1 MPESSTPQS
10 VDSQDESQDK
20 IQDLNKEEDSLKLIR
35 DRYKE
40 LIDVMESQDRAIKK
54 LEQEKY
60 ELIQSLIR
68 SQDLNIELR
77 EKNLEL
83 QKELEHIKSP
93 PKIMGEIVEKL
104 PTGEVMVKNGT
115 GQTFIVNLSGDV
127 VLDQLEIGTRVSLDR
142 NNLSVL
148 GMFDTFKDP
157 IVCAAEIIEKPV
169 TSYDDI
175 GGLDEQLQEV
185 REAVEL
191 PLTQSHLFKAVGI
204 TPPKGIL
211 LSGPPGTGKTLIAKA
226 VAHHTNATFVR
237 MVASE
242 LVQKFIGEGGRLVR
256 ELFQLAKEKKPCII
270 FIDELDAIGAKRL
283 GMDTTGDR
291 EVQRTL
297 MQLLAEMDGFD
308 PLQDISIVAA
318 TNRLDII
325 DEALLRPGR
334 FDRIVEVVPPSREG
348 IQQILRIHTKKLNMD
363 KRVDLD
369 KISSKLP
376 DGVTG
381 ADISA
386 LCMEAG
392 MMTIRDDRKKIQPRD
407 FEAALKKIKR
417 DEDTCD
423 DKQMFA

>member
-1 MPESSTPQS
+1 MPETTTQSTDAQ
-10 VDSQDESQDK
+10 EDK
-20 IQDLNKEEDSLKLIR
+20 ELKEEPEKEDDGLRIIKE
-35 DRYKE
+35 RYQE
-40 LIDVMESQDRAIKK
+40 LIDVMESQDKALKK

-93 PKIMGEIVEKL
+93 PKIMGEVVEKI

-115 GQTFIVNLSGDV
+115 GQTFIVNVSGDV
-127 VLDQLEIGTRVSLDR
+127 DMEALDIGTRVSLDR
-142 NNLSVL
+142 NNLSIL
-148 GMFDTFKDP
+148 GLYDTFKDP

-169 TSYDDI
+169 TTYDDV

-191 PLTQSHLFKAVGI
+191 PLTRQDLFKAVGI
-204 TPPKGIL
+204 VPPKGIL

-226 VAHHTNATFVR
+226 VAHHTNATFIR

-256 ELFQLAKEKKPCII
+256 ELFQLARERTPCII

-334 FDRIVEVVPPSREG
+334 FDRIVEVTNPDKEG
-348 IQQILRIHTKKLNMD
+348 ILKILKIHTRKLNLE
-363 KRVDLD
+363 KKVDLKSIAD
-369 KISSKLP
+369 RLN
-376 DGVTG
+376 DVTG
-381 ADISA
+381 ADIAA

-392 MMTIRDDRKKIQPRD
+392 MMAIRDKKKKIRPKD

-417 DEDTCD
+417 DEEATQH
-423 DKQMFA
+423 KGMFA

>member
-1 MPESSTPQS
+1 MTETETPPTEAPKKPGEALE
-10 VDSQDESQDK
+10 DEDK
-20 IQDLNKEEDSLKLIR
+20 DIELIKQ
-35 DRYKE
+35 RYQE
-40 LIDVMESQDRAIKK
+40 LIDVIDSQDKALKK

-83 QKELEHIKSP
+83 QKELDHIKSP
-93 PKIMGEIVEKL
+93 PKIMGEVVETH
-104 PTGEVMVKNGT
+104 PSGEVIIKNGT
-115 GQTFIVNLSGDV
+115 GQSFIVNVSSDV
-127 VLDQLEIGTRVSLDR
+127 ELEKLDIGTRVSLDR

-148 GMFDTFKDP
+148 GVYDTTKDP
-157 IVCAAEIIEKPV
+157 IICAAEIIDKPI
-169 TSYDDI
+169 TTYDEI
-175 GGLDEQLQEV
+175 GGLEEQLQEV

-191 PLTQSHLFKAVGI
+191 PLTRSDLFKAVGI

-211 LSGPPGTGKTLIAKA
+211 LAGPPGTGKTLIAKA
-226 VAHHTNATFVR
+226 VAHHTDATYIR

-256 ELFQLAKEKKPCII
+256 ELFQMAKERTPCII

-308 PLQDISIVAA
+308 PLEDISIIAA

-334 FDRIVEVVPPSREG
+334 FDRIVQVVPPDKDGVFKILQIHSR
-348 IQQILRIHTKKLNMD
+348 KLNLGKD
-363 KRVDLD
+363 VDLQKVSD
-369 KISSKLP
+369 KLLE
-376 DGVTG
+376 GVTG
-381 ADISA
+381 ADIAA

-392 MMTIRDDRKKIQPRD
+392 MLAIRSNRKTIKDKDFQGAIKKIQRD
-407 FEAALKKIKR
+407 KEIKGV
-417 DEDTCD
+417 EN
-423 DKQMFA
+423 MFA

>member
-1 MPESSTPQS
+1 MPETSTQSS
-10 VDSQDESQDK
+10 DSQEDKDEE
-20 IQDLNKEEDSLKLIR
+20 IKEEPEKEDDGLRIIKE
-35 DRYKE
+35 RYQE
-40 LIDVMESQDRAIKK
+40 LIDVMESQDKALKK

-83 QKELEHIKSP
+83 VKELEHIKSP
-93 PKIMGEIVEKL
+93 PKIMGEVVEKI

-115 GQTFIVNLSGDV
+115 GQTFIVNVSSDIELEN
-127 VLDQLEIGTRVSLDR
+127 LDIGTRVSLDR
-142 NNLSVL
+142 NNLSIL
-148 GMFDTFKDP
+148 GLYDTFKDP
-157 IVCAAEIIEKPV
+157 IVCAAEIIEKPI
-169 TSYDDI
+169 TTYDDV

-191 PLTQSHLFKAVGI
+191 PLTRQDLFKAVGI
-204 TPPKGIL
+204 VPPKGIL

-226 VAHHTNATFVR
+226 VAHHTNATFIR

-256 ELFQLAKEKKPCII
+256 ELFQLARERTPCII

-334 FDRIVEVVPPSREG
+334 FDRIVEVTNPDKEG
-348 IQQILRIHTKKLNMD
+348 ILKILQIHTRPLNME
-363 KRVDLD
+363 KKVDLEGIAD
-369 KISSKLP
+369 RLG
-376 DGVTG
+376 DVTG
-381 ADISA
+381 ADIAA

-392 MMTIRDDRKKIQPRD
+392 MMAIRDKKKKIRPKD
-407 FEAALKKIKR
+407 FEAALKKVKR
-417 DEDTCD
+417 EEDGTRH
-423 DKQMFA
+423 KGMFA